1 MMNKLTNKDTDVYF
15 EHESLKEH
23 QKEMLLLMRENISLS
38 NGNFLD
44 LACASGIFANEFK
57 SNWPNFKVKG
67 IDQDAKLIAKA
78 KNDYPTLEKSFSS
91 ENCREIC
98 GKEKFDVVHASGIL
112 SVFEDF
118 EETLTE
124 WIDLLSPN
132 GKLFLFNR
140 FNSKDVDVL
149 IKHRN
154 NTKNYAWETGLNTFS
169 IETLKRY
176 LTSKK
181 LFHQVEKFELSI
193 DLPEHQDPI
202 RSFTKTL
209 ENKTRMVVNGANII
223 SEHFFVI
230 IECSK

>member
-1 MMNKLTNKDTDVYF
+1 MNKLPNKDTDVYF

-23 QKEMLLLMRENISLS
+23 QKEMLLLMEENISFS
-38 NGNFLD
+38 NGKFLD
-44 LACASGIFANEFK
+44 LACASGIFASAFK
-57 SNWPNFKVKG
+57 SNWPNFKIKG
-67 IDQDAKLIAKA
+67 IDLDSELIAKS
-78 KNDYPTLEKSFSS
+78 KKDYPALEKSFSC
-91 ENCREIC
+91 ENCREIS

-124 WIDLLSPN
+124 WIHLLTER

-154 NTKNYAWETGLNTFS
+154 NTKSYGWETGLNTFS
-169 IETLKRY
+169 IETLKRFLNKKNLSY
-176 LTSKK
+176 QIKKFNLT
-181 LFHQVEKFELSI
+181 I
-193 DLPEHQDPI
+193 DLTEHADPI
-202 RSFTKTL
+202 RSFTRRL
-209 ENKTRMVVNGANII
+209 EDQSRLVLNGANII

-230 IECSK
+230 IDRKK

>member
-1 MMNKLTNKDTDVYF
+1 MNKLPNKDTDVYF
-15 EHESLKEH
+15 EYESLKEH
-23 QKEMLLLMRENISLS
+23 QKEMLMLMRENISFS
-38 NGNFLD
+38 KGNFLD
-44 LACASGIFANEFK
+44 LACASGIFANAFK
-57 SNWPNFKVKG
+57 SDWPTFKVKG
-67 IDQDAKLIAKA
+67 IDLDSELIAKA
-78 KNDYPTLEKSFSS
+78 KKDYPNLEKSFFC
-91 ENCREIC
+91 ENCRKMAGI
-98 GKEKFDVVHASGIL
+98 EKFDVVHASGIL

-124 WIDLLSPN
+124 WLDLLSER
-132 GKLFLFNR
+132 GKFFLFNR

-154 NTKNYAWETGLNTFS
+154 NTKNYGWETGLNTFS

-181 LFHQVEKFELSI
+181 LSCRIKKFDLSI

-209 ENKTRMVVNGANII
+209 DNKTRMVVNGANII

-230 IECSK
+230 IESNS

>member
-1 MMNKLTNKDTDVYF
+1 MNKLHNKDTDVYF
-15 EHESLKEH
+15 EHETLKEH
-23 QKEMLLLMRENISLS
+23 QKDMLLLMQENISLS

-44 LACASGIFANEFK
+44 LACASGIFANAFK
-57 SNWPNFKVKG
+57 SEWPTFKVKG
-67 IDQDAKLIAKA
+67 IDLDSELIAKA
-78 KNDYPTLEKSFSS
+78 KKDYPTLEKSFSS
-91 ENCREIC
+91 ENCREII

-118 EETLTE
+118 EETLAE
-124 WIDLLSPN
+124 WIDLLSAN

-140 FNSKDVDVL
+140 FNTKDVDVL

-154 NTKNYAWETGLNTFS
+154 NTKNYGWETGLNTFS

-176 LTSKK
+176 LTSKQLSYRIK
-181 LFHQVEKFELSI
+181 KFDLSI
-193 DLPEHQDPI
+193 NLPEQEDPI

-209 ENKTRMVVNGANII
+209 DNKTRMVVNGANII

-230 IECSK
+230 IKLNK

>member
-1 MMNKLTNKDTDVYF
+1 MNKLPNKDTDVYF

-23 QKEMLLLMRENISLS
+23 QKEMLLLMEENISFS
-38 NGNFLD
+38 NGKFLD
-44 LACASGIFANEFK
+44 LACASGIFASAFK
-57 SNWPNFKVKG
+57 SNWPNFKIKG
-67 IDQDAKLIAKA
+67 IDLDSELIAKA
-78 KNDYPTLEKSFSS
+78 KKDYSTLEKSFSC
-91 ENCREIC
+91 ENCREIS

-118 EETLTE
+118 EETLAE

-140 FNSKDVDVL
+140 FNTKDVDVL

-154 NTKNYAWETGLNTFS
+154 NTKNYGWETGLNTFS

-181 LFHQVEKFELSI
+181 LSYRIKRFNLSI
-193 DLPEHQDPI
+193 DLTEHQDPI

-209 ENKTRMVVNGANII
+209 DNKTRMVVNGANII

-230 IECSK
+230 IECNK